1 MNQFKHLLI
10 LLTIVV
16 FMPSC
21 TTFKAIKM
29 VNGGE
34 VVPNSHSE
42 SVVPFALEGHPI
54 LIKARLNN
62 SQKEYV
68 FIFDTGALTII
79 RQEVAKE
86 LNLAKGIEIEGN
98 DSAGKSKSI
107 DLVKLEKVIVGN
119 MEVRDCAAGVTDF
132 SGMFA
137 PRIAGILGSNFFRHF
152 KVTIDYRKKEI
163 ILSQEK
169 KQTTVQTNASIIP
182 FEADMKMGFAPVI
195 ECVVDGKIEGTA
207 IVDTGFPGIVSLPL
221 AMIKKT
227 NSFKAGNAIASKG
240 SMTFGLFGGKDK
252 DYGVRIDAFK
262 VGDIKLKNIPSSSNS
277 LKAGHILLGNKFLEN
292 FLVTLNYP
300 MKEMILTPYG
310 TPFETNIPTYGL
322 ALAKERNKTIVS
334 GIWDNSSASSSGIN
348 LGDEVEKVNSM
359 EVNTLSL
366 MELGSI
372 FLDKSISILEI
383 EYSNDKGIQKAILHK
398 GVLLPV
404 LK

>member
-1 MNQFKHLLI
+1 MNHFKHLLV
-10 LLTIVV
+10 LLTFIV
-16 FMPSC
+16 FLPSC

-34 VVPNSHSE
+34 AVPNSHSE

-79 RQEVAKE
+79 RQEVAIE

-107 DLVKLEKVIVGN
+107 NLVTLEKIRVGN

-132 SGMFA
+132 SGIFA
-137 PRIAGILGSNFFRHF
+137 PKTAGILGSNFFRHF
-152 KVTIDYRKKEI
+152 KVTIDYRKKEL
-163 ILSQEK
+163 ILSRDK

-195 ECVVDGKIEGTA
+195 ECMVDGKIEGTA
-207 IVDTGFPGIVSLPL
+207 IIDTGFPGIVSLPL
-221 AMIKKT
+221 AMTKKT
-227 NSFKAGNAIASKG
+227 NSFKAGNVIASKG
-240 SMTFGLFGGKDK
+240 SMTFGLFGGTDM

-262 VGDIKLKNIPSSSNS
+262 VGDIKLKNTPSSSNS

-300 MKEMILTPYG
+300 MKKMILTPYG

-334 GIWDNSSASSSGIN
+334 GIWDNSSASTSGIN
-348 LGDEVEKVNSM
+348 LGDEVAEVNSM
-359 EVNTLSL
+359 KVNTLSL

-372 FLDKSISILEI
+372 FSDKSINTLEI

-398 GVLLPV
+398 GVLLPD
-404 LK
+404 

>member
-1 MNQFKHLLI
+1 MNKFKHLLI
-10 LLTIVV
+10 LLTLVA
-16 FMPSC
+16 FLPSC
-21 TTFKAIKM
+21 TTIKAIKM
-29 VNGGE
+29 VNGSE
-34 VVPNSHSE
+34 AVPNSHFE

-86 LNLAKGIEIEGN
+86 LNLAQGIEIEGN
-98 DSAGKSKSI
+98 DSAGKSKTI
-107 DLVKLEKVIVGN
+107 NLVKFEKVIVGN
-119 MEVRDCAAGVTDF
+119 MEVRDCAAAVTDF
-132 SGMFA
+132 SGIFA
-137 PRIAGILGSNFFRHF
+137 PNIAGILGSNFFRHF

-169 KQTTVQTNASIIP
+169 KRSTVQTNSLTIP
-182 FEADMKMGFAPVI
+182 FETDMKIGFAPVI
-195 ECVVDGKIEGTA
+195 ECMVDDKIEGTA
-207 IVDTGFPGIVSLPL
+207 IIDTGFPGIVSLPL
-221 AMIKKT
+221 AMTKET
-227 NSFKAGNAIASKG
+227 NSFKAGNVTASKG
-240 SMTFGLFGGKDK
+240 SMTFGLFGRTDK
-252 DYGVRIDAFK
+252 DYVVRIDAFK
-262 VGDIKLKNIPSSSNS
+262 VGGLKLKNIPSSSNS

-348 LGDEVEKVNSM
+348 LGDEVVKVNSM

-372 FLDKSISILEI
+372 FLDMSINILEI
-383 EYSNDKGIQKAILHK
+383 EYSNDKGIQKVILHK
-398 GVLLPV
+398 GMLLPV